1 MNQHER
7 KLIQTYLRA
16 ETDIINEI
24 ARLRSLGLADY
35 HAAAALRRV
44 RRILSW
50 MQSEA
55 WTYTP
60 KAIEEYFYANRP
72 ELRIMPTTLISSAW
86 SIKGINTTC
95 AINKL
100 SNAQIP

>member
-1 MNQHER
+1 MNQYER
-7 KLIQTYLRA
+7 KLIQVYLRA

-35 HAAAALRRV
+35 HAVAALRRV

-55 WTYTP
+55 RTYAP

-72 ELRIMPTTLISSAW
+72 ELRIMPTTLMFQCLVNQRHTS
-86 SIKGINTTC
+86 
-95 AINKL
+95 
-100 SNAQIP
+100 QPVR

>member
-1 MNQHER
+1 MNQYER

-50 MQSEA
+50 MQSEGMKELSPMSLLQLGIHH
-55 WTYTP
+55 P
-60 KAIEEYFYANRP
+60 KFRRRLKP
-72 ELRIMPTTLISSAW
+72 
-86 SIKGINTTC
+86 SI
-95 AINKL
+95 
-100 SNAQIP
+100 QIALFARTHTDLPPL